1 MTSSLLRWD
10 PSHSS
15 QWHTDTSMQFVYKTW
30 PPKTEGPAEP
40 PSDPEDPNTLS
51 KKHLLKVIQRY
62 HSDKNMTWG
71 DEWRVLSE
79 EVSNSDQ

>member
-1 MTSSLLRWD
+1 
-10 PSHSS
+10 
-15 QWHTDTSMQFVYKTW
+15 MQFVYKTW

-40 PSDPEDPNTLS
+40 PTDPGDPRTLS

-79 EVSNSDQ
+79 EVSDIVTRLCVVIQRPTDFQVLHIPV